1 MYTQESDGTEAGTTP
16 EGGVSAGDSIVADLF
31 SQRCA
36 DDPVTVYHEML
47 EQCPVHRGPGMFG
60 GHSVHVAGY
69 ADVTWALK
77 HPEVFS
83 SKDVVDIGNEFPLIP
98 LSVDPPEHRKYRRL
112 LDPEFSPTKMA
123 ALEPEARALVNEII
137 DEFVANGG
145 CDFHEDF
152 ATPLPSTIF
161 LALVGLPQSDL
172 PDFLRWR
179 DDTIR
184 PHGDT
189 PEEVD
194 AKRQAAGQ
202 AINDYF
208 VAALEEKAKNPDDR
222 LLTRVVN
229 GEVDGRPLTQAEKLG
244 ICHLLLLGGLDTVTA
259 TLDCMITYL
268 ALHPD
273 RRQAVVDDPELMN
286 PAIEEMLRQQTP
298 VMMIPRIIAQDCELG
313 GVQMSAGDS
322 ATLMI
327 GAANVDES
335 EFVSP
340 GDVLLDRES
349 NRHLAF
355 GGGPHRCLGS
365 HLARME
371 LRVALEEFHKRIPE
385 YKIADGIELHFSPGI
400 RQAENLQL
408 VFPARG

>member
-1 MYTQESDGTEAGTTP
+1 MYTQETPAGN
-16 EGGVSAGDSIVADLF
+16 ESSNDALIGELF

-36 DDPVTVYHEML
+36 DDPVTVYHEVQA
-47 EQCPVHRGPGMFG
+47 QCPVHRGAGMFG
-60 GHSVHVAGY
+60 GHSVHVSTY
-69 ADVTWALK
+69 ADVRWALR

-83 SKDVVDIGNEFPLIP
+83 SKDVVDIGNDVPLIP
-98 LSVDPPEHRKYRRL
+98 LSVDPPDHAKYRRM
-112 LDPEFSPTKMA
+112 LDPEFSPKKMA
-123 ALEPEARALVNEII
+123 ALEPEARKLVNEII
-137 DEFVANGG
+137 DAFADKGTCE
-145 CDFHEDF
+145 FHEDF

-184 PHGDT
+184 PVAST
-189 PEEVD
+189 PEETEQ
-194 AKRQAAGQ
+194 KRQAAGA
-202 AINDYF
+202 AINSYF
-208 VAALEEKAKNPDDR
+208 VQALKDKEAHPDDR
-222 LLTRVVN
+222 LLSRVVT
-229 GEVDGRPLTQAEKLG
+229 GEVDGRPLNDAEKLG

-268 ALHPD
+268 AQHPD
-273 RRQAVVDDPELMN
+273 RRGAIVDNPELMD

-298 VMMIPRIIAQDCELG
+298 VMMVPRVIAQDYELG
-313 GVQMSAGDS
+313 GVQMAKGDS
-322 ATLMI
+322 ATLML
-327 GAANVDES
+327 GAANADES
-335 EFVSP
+335 EFEHS
-340 GDVLLDRES
+340 GDVVLDREA

-385 YKIADGIELHFSPGI
+385 YKIADGTEIHFSAGI
-400 RQAENLQL
+400 RQADHLPL
-408 VFPARG
+408 VFPVRS

>member
-1 MYTQESDGTEAGTTP
+1 MYTQESEGTEPAPSETNS
-16 EGGVSAGDSIVADLF
+16 VSASDALINDLF

-36 DDPVTVYHEML
+36 DDPVTVYHEVQA
-47 EQCPVHRGPGMFG
+47 QCPVHRGPGMFG
-60 GHSVHVAGY
+60 GHSVHVSSY
-69 ADVTWALK
+69 ADVAWALK

-83 SKDVVDIGNEFPLIP
+83 SKDVVDVGNDVPLIP
-98 LSVDPPEHRKYRRL
+98 LSVDPPDHRKYRRM

-137 DEFVANGG
+137 DRFVDSGK
-145 CDFHEDF
+145 CEFHEDF

-172 PDFLRWR
+172 PDFLLWR
-179 DDTIR
+179 DETIR
-184 PHGDT
+184 PGGNT
-189 PEEVD
+189 QEEVD
-194 AKRQAAGQ
+194 ARRHAAGR

-208 VAALEEKAKNPDDR
+208 VSALAEKTANPDDR
-222 LLTRVVN
+222 LLTRVAH

-268 ALHPD
+268 ARHPD
-273 RRQAVVDDPELMN
+273 RRQAVVDNPELMA

-313 GVQMSAGDS
+313 GVHMSAGDG

-327 GAANVDES
+327 GAANVDEA
-335 EFVSP
+335 EFEDSGTVR
-340 GDVLLDRES
+340 LDRES

-371 LRVALEEFHKRIPE
+371 LQVALEEFHKRIPE
-385 YKIADGIELHFSPGI
+385 YEIAAGTEIHFSPGI
-400 RQAENLQL
+400 RQADHLPL
-408 VFPARG
+408 VFPVKA